1 MVTQV
6 SLTTTVGVAAGQ
18 QAAGQDNVFMLS
30 MMHSGTMQVDG
41 GGGQSRNL
49 VEVTVGQNGCA
60 EVVMV
65 TSTSLILVMVLR
77 LYVM

>member
-1 MVTQV
+1 MT
-6 SLTTTVGVAAGQ
+6 AGQ
-18 QAAGQDNVFMLS
+18 QAAGQDNVFMVS
-30 MMHSGTMQVDG
+30 MIQSGSMQVDG
-41 GGGQSRNL
+41 GGGHFRNL

-65 TSTSLILVMVLR
+65 ISTSLMEVMVLR